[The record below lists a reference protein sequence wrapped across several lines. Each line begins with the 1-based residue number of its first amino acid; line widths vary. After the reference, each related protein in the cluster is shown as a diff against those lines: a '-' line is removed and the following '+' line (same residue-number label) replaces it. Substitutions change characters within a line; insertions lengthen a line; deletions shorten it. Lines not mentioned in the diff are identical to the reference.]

1 MNRATIIRLGIEA
14 GLTGE
19 GVADIKMV
27 ALERFAALVE
37 AEIIQNVKVSIP
49 TLTMEQEFQSH
60 YRRGYAA
67 AKAEALKAHQQAI
80 EAAVLAE
87 REALARRAD
96 SIGHH
101 WSGAPATAFF
111 EFAEE
116 IRSRTQNMRIPD
128 THK

>member
-1 MNRATIIRLGIEA
+1 MLTDEQIAVLMRPLYLSDAAAEM
-14 GLTGE
+14 GLPD
-19 GVADIKMV
+19 DI
-27 ALERFAALVE
+27 AAARLVE
-37 AEIIQNVKVSIP
+37 AA
-49 TLTMEQEFQSH
+49 T
-60 YRRGYAA
+60 
-67 AKAEALKAHQQAI
+67 LKAHQQAI

>member
-1 MNRATIIRLGIEA
+1 MNRATVIRLGIEA
-14 GLTGE
+14 GLAEDGMP
-19 GVADIKMV
+19 VIKMV
-27 ALERFAALVE
+27 PLERFVALVE
-37 AEIIQNVKVSIP
+37 AE
-49 TLTMEQEFQSH
+49 T
-60 YRRGYAA
+60 
-67 AKAEALKAHQQAI
+67 LKAHQQAI

-116 IRSRTQNMRIPD
+116 IRSRTQNMRTPD
-128 THK
+128 AHKED

>member
-1 MNRATIIRLGIEA
+1 MLTPEQIDAAWRSVDYTLQYEDFRIAVGRAIEA
-14 GLTGE
+14 E
-19 GVADIKMV
+19 AIKDNQ
-27 ALERFAALVE
+27 L
-37 AEIIQNVKVSIP
+37 
-49 TLTMEQEFQSH
+49 
-60 YRRGYAA
+60 
-67 AKAEALKAHQQAI
+67 AI

-116 IRSRTQNMRIPD
+116 IRARPQPAPTSAQ
-128 THK
+128 KEE

>member
-14 GLTGE
+14 GMKPSEAQPAINAIGRT
-19 GVADIKMV
+19 VPV
-27 ALERFAALVE
+27 VWLELFAALVE
-37 AEIIQNVKVSIP
+37 
-49 TLTMEQEFQSH
+49 
-60 YRRGYAA
+60 
-67 AKAEALKAHQQAI
+67 AEALKAHQQAI